1 MPGALSHC
9 FFDRNNR
16 SLNTR
21 GLRLRFGLWF
31 GFGRGTLNQFKQIDQ
46 LIVRQIA
53 PLAQR
58 NPAQADVHN
67 ARTLQFRHFITKV
80 FTHTTDLTV

>member
-1 MPGALSHC
+1 M
-9 FFDRNNR
+9 
-16 SLNTR
+16 
-21 GLRLRFGLWF
+21 
-31 GFGRGTLNQFKQIDQ
+31 LNQLKQIDQ